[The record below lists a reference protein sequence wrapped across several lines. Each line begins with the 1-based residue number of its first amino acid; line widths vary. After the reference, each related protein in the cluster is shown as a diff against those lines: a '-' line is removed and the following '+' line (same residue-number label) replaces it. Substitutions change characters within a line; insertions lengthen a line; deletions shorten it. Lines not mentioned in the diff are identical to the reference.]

1 MADGSIVIDTRL
13 DNSKLQKE
21 LDRTIKE
28 INSLEEKIAKLGA
41 QKIPLEDK
49 LRRITGELDEAKA
62 ALAGMRSA
70 PKGAYE
76 KADIADQTARVRLL
90 QAEFTKTANSVD
102 SIDGRLQAAEINLD
116 NAKEKAGALYDEMG
130 LAAKGT
136 ENLSRAS
143 KMAEKRILNISKRLK
158 SLAASALF
166 FSAITAALTALRKQ
180 TAAVVR
186 SNADA
191 SAAIARLKGA
201 LLTLAAP
208 IIQKVIPAFT
218 ALVDVIT
225 RVVNAISRLLSMLF
239 GMTAEESAK
248 AAESLYEQ
256 QKALKGVGSAA
267 KKAGGS
273 LASFDEINK
282 LSSESSGGVGGG
294 GVSSDSDIA
303 PDFKNLVSSSLSAIL
318 ELFTGAALLSLGA
331 ILAFSGANVPLGLSL
346 MALGA
351 LAVWDAVSTNW
362 DVIKNLLQGA
372 IGDAV
377 AITSTVLLAFGAL
390 LAFSGANI
398 PLGIGMILAGAIGL
412 ASVAAANWD
421 TMRDTIAES
430 IGKVLT
436 VIGAGLLAIGAIL
449 AFSGVKVALGI
460 GMMVAGAAALAVGSA
475 ALNWDAI
482 TSNVQTAIGKILQIA
497 GASLL
502 VLGLLFVLTSVN
514 IPLGLGFMVAG
525 GAALGV
531 GAAIL
536 NWDAIREKFSEVW
549 SGIKQWWNSHCAKY
563 FTKDYWANLGQ
574 SIIDGL
580 LSGLKSAFEAVKTWV
595 SNAVD
600 WVKSQFTGAKSAAS
614 ITPNGFNSASGNSQQ
629 TNFPIIQSIPALA
642 RGAVIPPNREFLAVL
657 GDQRSGTNIETP
669 LATMVQAFKQALAE
683 SGYSGSSEAVL
694 VLDRDVLG
702 RVVYQLNKAEG
713 NRIGVSLTGV

>member
-1 MADGSIVIDTRL
+1 MADGAIVFDASL
-13 DNSKLQKE
+13 NNSQLQKE
-21 LDRTIKE
+21 LDRTIRD

-41 QKIPLEDK
+41 QKIPLEEK

-62 ALAGMRSA
+62 VLASMRAA
-70 PKGAYE
+70 PKGTYE
-76 KADIADQTARVRLL
+76 KADITDQAASVRLL
-90 QAEFTKTANSVD
+90 QAEFTKTANSVEN
-102 SIDGRLQAAEINLD
+102 IDGRLQAAEIDLD
-116 NAKEKAGALYDEMG
+116 NAKEKAGSLYGEIG
-130 LAAKGT
+130 RAAKGT
-136 ENLSRAS
+136 ENLSKAS
-143 KMAEKRILNISKRLK
+143 KMAEERILNISKRLK
-158 SLAASALF
+158 GLAASALF

-191 SAAIARLKGA
+191 SVAIARLRGA

-282 LSSESSGGVGGG
+282 LSGESSSGTGGG
-294 GVSSDSDIA
+294 GASSDIA

-421 TMRDTIAES
+421 TMRDTLAES

-460 GMMVAGAAALAVGSA
+460 GMMIAGASVLAIGSA

-502 VLGLLFVLTSVN
+502 VLGLLFVLTGVN
-514 IPLGLGFMVAG
+514 IPLGLGFMAAG
-525 GAALGV
+525 GVALGV

-549 SGIKQWWNSHCAKY
+549 SGIKQWWNSNCAKY
-563 FTKDYWANLGQ
+563 FTKEHWANLGR

-595 SNAVD
+595 SNAVA
-600 WVKSQFTGAKSAAS
+600 WVKSQFTGAKTAAS
-614 ITPNGFNSASGNSQQ
+614 VTPNGFNSASGNSLQA
-629 TNFPIIQSIPALA
+629 NFPTIQSIPALA

-683 SGYSGSSEAVL
+683 SGYSGSNEAYL